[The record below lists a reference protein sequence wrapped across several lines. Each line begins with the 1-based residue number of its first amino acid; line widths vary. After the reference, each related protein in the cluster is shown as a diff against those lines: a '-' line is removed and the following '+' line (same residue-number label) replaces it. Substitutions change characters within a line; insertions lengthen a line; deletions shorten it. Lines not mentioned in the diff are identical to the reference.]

1 MTRAMDAPWYHLP
14 ISLAKLNPRSRF
26 FQSSLHPLEWST
38 HSGSLLLLIL
48 LCSLI
53 CPVGSLGQEKQPPP
67 KDTRQEPAPSESQR
81 PDGEMDIR
89 SIDQKRIGKDE
100 FRATGEVEVHYQDM
114 LLKADE
120 VWGNRLTQDVE
131 GQGHVYFEQ
140 GQQKIWGERFK
151 FNLRTKTG
159 SFYEVKGRADPGFI
173 FEAAEVEK
181 IGEDKYR
188 VKHGFVTAC
197 EDKVPKWS
205 FSVSDAVF
213 RVDRQVNLR
222 HPVFRI
228 KKIPLFYSPYLY
240 APTNERKRQTGF
252 LIPSTGSSTTRG
264 RSVSEGF
271 FLTLGRSADVLAT
284 TEYYSLRGIAGGLEF
299 NARPSERSTIF
310 AEGFFAIDRL
320 GQGGQSAQIK
330 ADTRFENGFRA
341 VADVYTVSSPVFRQV
356 YGDSFYNIVRPD
368 EVSSGFLTR
377 NFSTYSVNVFGERRL
392 TEFPEGAVTSRT
404 FPSFNL
410 SGHNRQVKD
419 WPVYLSFE
427 TSVEGLSRSDIH
439 RSTPPVVQRFDVSP
453 RVTVPTRKF
462 RGLSFT
468 PSFGLHQTFYSD
480 QASPESPTGVSPEN
494 LVRTAFDFKGY
505 FTGPSFEKVFEA
517 GGNRYKH
524 VVEPE
529 VTYRYINGVAEFD
542 RIIQFDEHDIMSDS
556 NEVEY
561 SIVNRFFS
569 RRATSDGGSTTSEF
583 LSVRIGQKYFFDPT
597 FGGALIPGQRNVFF
611 PLNMLTAFAF
621 EDAYRRF
628 SPIITRVRFTPA
640 SRYEADFRM
649 DYDQQ
654 AHKIRAASVS
664 GGVYTGFGF
673 AGLTY
678 YNTRNLPPTQFAS
691 NQIRATLAYG
701 NSLRRGVNIAFSS
714 NYDFIAHQLQYSTSQ
729 LAYNWDCCGV
739 ALEFR
744 QVDFGARNES
754 QFRFSFSLKNIGSFG
769 NLRKQERLF

>member
-1 MTRAMDAPWYHLP
+1 M
-14 ISLAKLNPRSRF
+14 
-26 FQSSLHPLEWST
+26 
-38 HSGSLLLLIL
+38 LLGLIL
-48 LCSLI
+48 TFV
-53 CPVGSLGQEKQPPP
+53 VGLVWPQEASA
-67 KDTRQEPAPSESQR
+67 QENRPLAASANQELPQTEPQLPDAMSDISAIEQR
-81 PDGEMDIR
+81 
-89 SIDQKRIGKDE
+89 RIGKDE
-100 FRATGEVEVHYQDM
+100 FRATGEVKVRYQDM

-120 VWGNRLTQDVE
+120 IWGNRLTQDVE
-131 GQGHVYFEQ
+131 GQGSVYFEQ

-151 FNLRTKTG
+151 FNLRTKMG
-159 SFYEVKGRADPGFI
+159 SFYQVKGRADPGFI

-188 VKHGFVTAC
+188 VKDGFVTAC
-197 EDKVPKWS
+197 EDKIPKWS
-205 FSVSDAVF
+205 FSVRDAVF
-213 RVDRQVNLR
+213 RIDRQVNLR

-271 FLTLGRSADVLAT
+271 FLTLGRSADLLAT
-284 TEYYSLRGIAGGLEF
+284 TEYYSLRGTAGSLEF
-299 NARPSERSTIF
+299 NARPSERSMIF
-310 AEGFFAIDRL
+310 AQGFFAKDRL
-320 GQGGQSAQIK
+320 GQGGQSAQIIS
-330 ADTRFENGFRA
+330 DTRFENGFRA
-341 VADVYTVSSPVFRQV
+341 VADVYAVSSPVFRQV

-368 EVSSGFLTR
+368 EISSGFLTR

-419 WPVYLSFE
+419 WPVYFSFD
-427 TSVEGLSRSDIH
+427 SSIEGLSRSDIH
-439 RSTPPVVQRFDVSP
+439 RSTPPVVQRFDINP
-453 RVTVPTRKF
+453 RLTVPMRKLRAF
-462 RGLSFT
+462 SFT

-494 LVRTAFDFKGY
+494 LGRTAFDFKGD
-505 FTGPSFEKVFEA
+505 FSGPSVEKVFEA
-517 GGNRYKH
+517 GGRRYKH

-529 VTYRYINGVAEFD
+529 MTYRYINGVSEFD
-542 RIIQFDEHDIMSDS
+542 RIIQFDERDIMSDS

-561 SIVNRFFS
+561 SIANRFFS
-569 RRATSDGGSTTSEF
+569 RRPTSDGGYTTSEF
-583 LSVRIGQKYFFDPT
+583 LSVRIGQKYFFDPS
-597 FGGALIPGQRNVFF
+597 FGGALVPGQRNVFF
-611 PLNMLTAFAF
+611 PLNTLTAFAF
-621 EDAYRRF
+621 EDTYRRF
-628 SPIITRVRFTPA
+628 SPIITRIRFTPA

-664 GGVYTGFGF
+664 GGVYAGFGY
-673 AGLTY
+673 AALTY
-678 YNTRNLPPTQFAS
+678 YNTRSLPPTQFPS

-701 NSLRRGVNIAFSS
+701 NSLRRGVNAAFSS
-714 NYDFIAHQLQYSTSQ
+714 NYDFNARQLQYSTSQ
-729 LAYNWDCCGV
+729 IAYNWDCCGV

-744 QVDFGARNES
+744 QFDFGARNES
-754 QFRFSFSLKNIGSFG
+754 QFRFSFSLKSIGSFG

>member
-1 MTRAMDAPWYHLP
+1 MDASWHFLS
-14 ISLAKLNPRSRF
+14 IVLASLKRKSRF
-26 FQSSLHPLEWST
+26 LQ
-38 HSGSLLLLIL
+38 SLLHAHQRHTDPGQLFLMLLVLVSCL
-48 LCSLI
+48 LWPL
-53 CPVGSLGQEKQPPP
+53 GSQGQERQPPAGP
-67 KDTRQEPAPSESQR
+67 VKQETPLGESQR

-151 FNLRTKTG
+151 LNLRTKMG
-159 SFYEVKGRADPGFI
+159 SFYQVKGRADPGFI
-173 FEAAEVEK
+173 FEAEEVEK

-188 VKHGFVTAC
+188 VKDGFVTAC
-197 EDKVPKWS
+197 EDRIPKWS
-205 FSVSDAVF
+205 FSVKDAVF
-213 RVDRQVNLR
+213 RIDQQVHLR
-222 HPVFRI
+222 HPIFRV

-240 APTNERKRQTGF
+240 APTTERKRQTGF
-252 LIPSTGSSTTRG
+252 LIPSTGNSSSRG
-264 RSVSEGF
+264 RSISDAF
-271 FLTLGRSADVLAT
+271 FLTLGRSADVLANA
-284 TEYYSLRGIAGGLEF
+284 EYYSLRGVAGGLEF
-299 NARPSERSTIF
+299 NARPSERSMIY
-310 AEGFFAIDRL
+310 ARGFFAADRL
-320 GQGGQSAQIK
+320 GQGGQSAQIM

-410 SGHNRQVKD
+410 SGHSRQVKD

-427 TSVEGLSRSDIH
+427 TSVEGLSRSDTY

-462 RGLSFT
+462 RGFSFT
-468 PSFGLHQTFYSD
+468 PSFGFHQTFYSD

-517 GGNRYKH
+517 GGKRYKH

-529 VTYRYINGVAEFD
+529 VTYRYINGVSEFE
-542 RIIQFDEHDIMSDS
+542 RVIQFDEHDIMSDS

-561 SIVNRFFS
+561 SIANRFFS
-569 RRATSDGGSTTSEF
+569 RRSTSDGGSTTSEF

-597 FGGALIPGQRNVFF
+597 FGGALVPGQRNVFF

-691 NQIRATLAYG
+691 NQIRATVAYG
-701 NSLRRGVNIAFSS
+701 NSLRRGVNVAFSS

-744 QVDFGARNES
+744 QVDFGARNEN

-769 NLRKQERLF
+769 NLRNQERLF

>member
-1 MTRAMDAPWYHLP
+1 MT
-14 ISLAKLNPRSRF
+14 ISAI
-26 FQSSLHPLEWST
+26 E
-38 HSGSLLLLIL
+38 
-48 LCSLI
+48 
-53 CPVGSLGQEKQPPP
+53 
-67 KDTRQEPAPSESQR
+67 QR
-81 PDGEMDIR
+81 
-89 SIDQKRIGKDE
+89 RIGKNE
-100 FRATGEVEVHYQDM
+100 LRATGGVEVHYQGM

-120 VWGNRLTQDVE
+120 VWGNTLTQDVE
-131 GQGHVYFEQ
+131 GQGRVYFEQ

-151 FNLRTKTG
+151 FNLRTKMG
-159 SFYEVKGRADPGFI
+159 IFYQVKGRADPGFI

-188 VKHGFVTAC
+188 VKDGFVTAC
-197 EDKVPKWS
+197 EDKIPKWS
-205 FSVSDAVF
+205 FSVKDAVF
-213 RVDRQVNLR
+213 RIDQQVHLK
-222 HPVFRI
+222 HPIFRI
-228 KKIPLFYSPYLY
+228 KKLPLFYSPYLY

-284 TEYYSLRGIAGGLEF
+284 AEYYSLRGMTGGLEF

-310 AEGFFAIDRL
+310 AEGFFAKDRL
-320 GQGGQSAQIK
+320 GQGGQSAQIM

-368 EVSSGFLTR
+368 EVSSAFLTR

-410 SGHNRQVKD
+410 SGHSRRVRAL
-419 WPVYLSFE
+419 PVYISFD
-427 TSVEGLSRSDIH
+427 TSVEGLSRSDTY
-439 RSTPPVVQRFDVSP
+439 RSTPPVVQRFDFNP
-453 RVTVPTRKF
+453 RVTVPLRRF
-462 RGLSFT
+462 HGLSFT
-468 PSFGLHQTFYSD
+468 PSFGIHQTFYSD
-480 QASPESPTGVSPEN
+480 QASPESATGISPNN

-505 FTGPSFEKVFEA
+505 FSGPGIEKVFEVR
-517 GGNRYKH
+517 GQRYKH

-529 VTYRYINGVAEFD
+529 VTYRYITGVSEFD
-542 RIIQFDEHDIMSDS
+542 RVIQFDEHDIMSNS

-561 SIVNRFFS
+561 SVANRFFA
-569 RRATSDGGSTTSEF
+569 RRPTSDGGHTTSEF
-583 LSVRIGQKYFFDPT
+583 LSIRIGQKYFFDPT
-597 FGGALIPGQRNVFF
+597 FGDALIPGQRNVFF
-611 PLNMLTAFAF
+611 PLNTLTAFAF

-628 SPIITRVRFTPA
+628 SPIIARVRYTPA

-664 GGVYTGFGF
+664 GGVYTGFGY
-673 AGLTY
+673 AALTY
-678 YNTRNLPPTQFAS
+678 YNTRNLPPTQFPS

-701 NSLRRGVNIAFSS
+701 NSLRRGINAAISS
-714 NYDFIAHQLQYSTSQ
+714 NYDFNSRQLQYSTSQ

-744 QVDFGARNES
+744 QFDFGARNES

>member
-1 MTRAMDAPWYHLP
+1 M
-14 ISLAKLNPRSRF
+14 
-26 FQSSLHPLEWST
+26 
-38 HSGSLLLLIL
+38 
-48 LCSLI
+48 
-53 CPVGSLGQEKQPPP
+53 V
-67 KDTRQEPAPSESQR
+67 
-81 PDGEMDIR
+81 DIKAVE
-89 SIDQKRIGKDE
+89 QKRIGKHD
-100 FRATGEVEVHYQDM
+100 FRATGEVELRYQDM

-120 VWGNRLTQDVE
+120 VWGNDQTHDVE
-131 GQGHVYFEQ
+131 GQGNVYFEQ

-159 SFYEVKGRADPGFI
+159 SFYQVKGRADPGFI

-188 VKHGFVTAC
+188 VKDGFVTAC

-205 FSVSDAVF
+205 FSVRDAVF
-213 RVDRQVNLR
+213 RIDRQVNLK
-222 HPVFRI
+222 HTVFRI

-264 RSVSEGF
+264 RSVSKGF
-271 FLTLGRSADVLAT
+271 FLTLGRSADLLAT

-299 NARPSERSTIF
+299 NARPSERSRVF
-310 AEGFFAIDRL
+310 AQGFFAKDRL
-320 GQGGQSAQIK
+320 GQGGQSAQIFS
-330 ADTRFENGFRA
+330 DTQFENGFRA
-341 VADVYTVSSPVFRQV
+341 VADVYAVSSPVFRQV

-368 EVSSGFLTR
+368 EISSAFLTR
-377 NFSTYSVNVFGERRL
+377 NFSTYSVNAFGERRL

-410 SGHNRQVKD
+410 SGHSRRVKD
-419 WPVYLSFE
+419 WPLYLSFDA
-427 TSVEGLSRSDIH
+427 SVEGLSRSDVH
-439 RSTPPVVQRFDVSP
+439 RSTPPVVQRFDINP
-453 RVTVPTRKF
+453 HVTAPLRKF
-462 RGLSFT
+462 RAFSFT
-468 PSFGLHQTFYSD
+468 PSFGLRQTFYSD
-480 QASPESPTGVSPEN
+480 QASPESLTGVSPRN
-494 LVRTAFDFKGY
+494 LARTAFDFKGY
-505 FTGPSFEKVFEA
+505 FSGPSLEKVFEA
-517 GGNRYKH
+517 GGQRYKH

-529 VTYRYINGVAEFD
+529 MTYRYINGVSEFD
-542 RIIQFDEHDIMSDS
+542 RIIQFDEHDILSDS

-561 SIVNRFFS
+561 SVANRFFS
-569 RRATSDGGSTTSEF
+569 RRRTSDGGFTTSEF

-611 PLNMLTAFAF
+611 PLNSLTAFAF

-628 SPIITRVRFTPA
+628 SPIITRMRFTPA

-654 AHKIRAASVS
+654 AHKIRAASIS
-664 GGVYTGFGF
+664 GSVYTGFGF
-673 AGLTY
+673 AALTY
-678 YNTRNLPPTQFAS
+678 YNTRNLPPTQFPS

-701 NSLRRGVNIAFSS
+701 NSLRRGVNAAFSS
-714 NYDFIAHQLQYSTSQ
+714 NYDFNTRQLQYTTSQ

-744 QVDFGARNES
+744 QFDFGVRNES

>member
-1 MTRAMDAPWYHLP
+1 MTKAMDPCSCLSP
-14 ISLAKLNPRSRF
+14 INLNPKSKLSRSLVRA
-26 FQSSLHPLEWST
+26 PGGST
-38 HSGSLLLLIL
+38 HSEGLLLLLMGLAFSL
-48 LCSLI
+48 LW
-53 CPVGSLGQEKQPPP
+53 PVGSLGQEKQPAAGST
-67 KDTRQEPAPSESQR
+67 KQQEPQGESQR
-81 PDGEMDIR
+81 PDAMSDI
-89 SIDQKRIGKDE
+89 SAIEQKRIGKDE
-100 FRATGEVEVHYQDM
+100 FRATGEVEVRYQDM

-159 SFYEVKGRADPGFI
+159 SFYQVKGRADPGFI

-188 VKHGFVTAC
+188 VKVGFVTAC
-197 EDKVPKWS
+197 EDKIPKWS
-205 FSVSDAVF
+205 FSVKDAVF
-213 RVDRQVNLR
+213 RIDRQVHLK
-222 HPVFRI
+222 HPIFRI
-228 KKIPLFYSPYLY
+228 KKLPIFYSPYLY
-240 APTNERKRQTGF
+240 APTNERERQTGF
-252 LIPSTGSSTTRG
+252 LIPSTGNSSSRG
-264 RSVSEGF
+264 RSISDAF
-271 FLTLGRSADVLAT
+271 FLTLGRSADVLANA
-284 TEYYSLRGIAGGLEF
+284 EYYSLRGVAGGLEF
-299 NARPSERSTIF
+299 NARPSERSMIY
-310 AEGFFAIDRL
+310 AHGFFAADRL

-410 SGHNRQVKD
+410 SGHSRQVKD

-427 TSVEGLSRSDIH
+427 TSVEGLSRSDIY

-462 RGLSFT
+462 RGFSFT

-480 QASPESPTGVSPEN
+480 QASPEFPTGVSPEN

-505 FTGPSFEKVFEA
+505 FSGPSFEKVFEA
-517 GGNRYKH
+517 GGKRYKH

-556 NEVEY
+556 NEVQY

-597 FGGALIPGQRNVFF
+597 FGGALVPGQRNVFF

-654 AHKIRAASVS
+654 AHKVRAASVS

-701 NSLRRGVNIAFSS
+701 NSLRRGVNVAFSS

-729 LAYNWDCCGV
+729 LAYNWDCCGI

-744 QVDFGARNES
+744 QVDFGARNEN

>member
-1 MTRAMDAPWYHLP
+1 LK
-14 ISLAKLNPRSRF
+14 SLSA
-26 FQSSLHPLEWST
+26 
-38 HSGSLLLLIL
+38 GSLSLVLVLIL
-48 LCSLI
+48 TCNRV
-53 CPVGSLGQEKQPPP
+53 CPGGALGQESQPPANAI
-67 KDTRQEPAPSESQR
+67 KQEQPPNESQW
-81 PDGEMDIR
+81 PDSMSDISAIEQR
-89 SIDQKRIGKDE
+89 RIGKHE
-100 FRATGEVEVHYQDM
+100 LRATGEVKVRYQDM

-120 VWGNRLTQDVE
+120 VWGNSLTQDVE
-131 GQGHVYFEQ
+131 GQGNVYFEQ

-151 FNLRTKTG
+151 FNLRTKMG

-181 IGEDKYR
+181 IGDDKYR
-188 VKHGFVTAC
+188 VKNGFVTAC
-197 EDKVPKWS
+197 EDKIPKWS
-205 FSVSDAVF
+205 FSVKDAVF
-213 RVDRQVNLR
+213 RIDQQVHLK
-222 HPVFRI
+222 HPIFRI

-240 APTNERKRQTGF
+240 APTNERERQTGF
-252 LIPSTGSSTTRG
+252 LIPSTGNSTSRG
-264 RSVSEGF
+264 RSVSEAF

-310 AEGFFAIDRL
+310 AEGFFANDRL

-341 VADVYTVSSPVFRQV
+341 VADVFVVSSAVFRQV

-368 EVSSGFLTR
+368 EISSGFLTR
-377 NFSTYSVNVFGERRL
+377 NFSTHSVNVFGERRL

-419 WPVYLSFE
+419 WPVYLSFDA
-427 TSVEGLSRSDIH
+427 SVDGLSRSDTY
-439 RSTPPVVQRFDVSP
+439 RSTPPVVQRFDINP

-462 RGLSFT
+462 HAFSFT
-468 PSFGLHQTFYSD
+468 PSFGFHQTFYSD
-480 QASPESPTGVSPEN
+480 QVSPESPTGISPEN

-505 FTGPSFEKVFEA
+505 FSGPSVERVFEA
-517 GGNRYKH
+517 GARRYKH
-524 VVEPE
+524 VIEPE
-529 VTYRYINGVAEFD
+529 VTYRYINGVSEFD
-542 RIIQFDEHDIMSDS
+542 RVIQFDEHDIMSDS

-561 SIVNRFFS
+561 SIANRFFS
-569 RRATSDGGSTTSEF
+569 RRPTSDGGHTTSEF

-597 FGGALIPGQRNVFF
+597 FGGALVPGQRNVFF
-611 PLNMLTAFAF
+611 PLNTLTAFAF

-640 SRYEADFRM
+640 TRYEADFRM

-664 GGVYTGFGF
+664 GGVFTGFGF
-673 AGLTY
+673 AALTY
-678 YNTRNLPPTQFAS
+678 YNTRNLPPTQFPS
-691 NQIRATLAYG
+691 NQIRATFAYG
-701 NSLRRGVNIAFSS
+701 NSLRRGVNVAFSS
-714 NYDFIAHQLQYSTSQ
+714 NYDITARQLQYSTSQ

-739 ALEFR
+739 ALEYR
-744 QVDFGARNES
+744 QFDFGARNES